1 MSKAGK
7 KVKAQQHGHLAD
19 HVSVGET
26 QIPKASTQHLLRK
39 AGSLSAAGDTE
50 VPIRGFVHMK
60 LHKLVQKSLL
70 AMQLAKRKTIMKSDV
85 KKAAEL
91 MHLPVFAIPTKDS
104 GAKGSVFL
112 SCRQKG
118 AGSAGTGSETNSQ
131 EVRSQMRSTC
141 LIIPKERFRTIAKE
155 ISKKEGHDV
164 HIAEAALDML
174 QVIVESCTVRLLE
187 KALVITYSGKR
198 TRVTSKDIETAFML
212 EHGPL

>member
-1 MSKAGK
+1 MSKSGK
-7 KVKAQQHGHLAD
+7 KSKAQQTGHLAAY
-19 HVSVGET
+19 VTAGET
-26 QIPKASTQHLLRK
+26 QIPKATTQHLLRK
-39 AGSLSAAGDTE
+39 AGSLSAAEDTE
-50 VPIRGFVHMK
+50 IPIRGFVRMK
-60 LHKLVQKSLL
+60 LHKLVHKSLL
-70 AMQLAKRKTIMKSDV
+70 AMRLAKRKTIMKSDV
-85 KKAAEL
+85 QKAAEL

-118 AGSAGTGSETNSQ
+118 APSAGSGSDTNSQ
-131 EVRSQMRSTC
+131 EVRNQKKSSC
-141 LIIPKERFRTIAKE
+141 LIIPKERFKTITKE
-155 ISKKEGHDV
+155 ISKAEGEDV

>member
-7 KVKAQQHGHLAD
+7 KSKAHLLSYLAE
-19 HVSVGET
+19 HVVSGET
-26 QIPKASTQHLLRK
+26 QIPKATTQHLLRK
-39 AGSLSAAGDTE
+39 AGSASATEDTE
-50 VPIRGFVHMK
+50 VPIRGFVRMK
-60 LHKLVQKSLL
+60 LHKLLQKSLL
-70 AMQLAKRKTIMKSDV
+70 AMQLAKRKTIMKGDV

-118 AGSAGTGSETNSQ
+118 AGSASSGSDTNVQ
-131 EVRSQMRSTC
+131 EVRNQKKSSC
-141 LIIPKERFRTIAKE
+141 LIIPKERFRTMAKE

-187 KALVITYSGKR
+187 KALVITYSAKR
-198 TRVTSKDIETAFML
+198 SRVTSADIETVFML